1 MDIEINNKYQG
12 QNNQYNEQQNY
23 YYSDKINMNY
33 EDYGIEKEE
42 DFYQNLNQQQTYL
55 NKSINLGNCQIQNNN
70 FYLPKIYQN
79 QDENLQVQ
87 QYQTES
93 SGQNSSSSNYNIQP
107 SNNQIQNSCRNEEH
121 SSSVYISQVS
131 TSNISQNNYEN
142 GFILNNASIGNLSN
156 QSSSQLSQTVLNDAK
171 KNFEVPNSNSGSQLN
186 NSCQTEDKQN
196 PQKQLKQVDIVAV
209 PLLKNLRQ
217 RELFLIYGEIL
228 IELDN
233 IFEMNILERNSG
245 YNFFKSVQSVKIRQD
260 NSYVEIIFDT
270 FAEPLRDFRFLIE
283 RIRSIPDQKAYDLSK
298 IIEQYQ
304 NLVDKQLLEDE
315 LNKQK
320 YSQELIHQRNQYCQQ
335 KSEELISM
343 LDENANVFYYQ
354 CKINTKTFEPI
365 NFKQGYSRKLAWVFG
380 CSPEVLQMLYMRYGQ
395 LDFTKCASKIEMTM
409 QKVLSNFSDMFK
421 ERFMREN
428 NYQQR
433 ERSINNVVSQNIM
446 EFEMQTID
454 DLFIPLTCVISRISL
469 SQEFDELHGIKQLMP
484 ECLLIADIKIDI
496 RYMHMLIKHRCEQL
510 PTADHYIKS
519 FVNSHR
525 ICENEEYYEQSK
537 QFLEKFYP
545 KDEDQGKMMIKPK
558 FKKNTIN
565 QFSNQNKVSE
575 ETLNQIYQILTSRQ

>member
-1 MDIEINNKYQG
+1 MDLEINNKYQG
-12 QNNQYNEQQNY
+12 QSNQYCSQQNY
-23 YYSDKINMNY
+23 YYSDESNLNHD
-33 EDYGIEKEE
+33 DYGIEKEE
-42 DFYQNLNQQQTYL
+42 DLYKNNNQQQVYL
-55 NKSINLGNCQIQNNN
+55 NKSINLGNYQIQNNH
-70 FYLPKIYQN
+70 FFLPNIFQN
-79 QDENLQVQ
+79 ENEKCQIQLQ
-87 QYQTES
+87 QTELR
-93 SGQNSSSSNYNIQP
+93 GQNSSNSNYNSQLT
-107 SNNQIQNSCRNEEH
+107 NNQITNSYRNEEQ
-121 SSSVYISQVS
+121 SLSCFSQIS
-131 TSNISQNNYEN
+131 TSNLSQNNYEN
-142 GFILNNASIGNLSN
+142 ILSINNANIDNLSN
-156 QSSSQLSQTVLNDAK
+156 QNSSQLSQTILNEAQ
-171 KNFEVPNSNSGSQLN
+171 KNFEQQNSNSGSQLN
-186 NSCQTEDKQN
+186 NSSQTQDKQIS
-196 PQKQLKQVDIVAV
+196 QKQLKQVDLVAV

-245 YNFFKSVQSVKIRQD
+245 YNFFKQVESVKIRQD

-270 FAEPLRDFRFLIE
+270 FAEPLRDFRFLID
-283 RIRSIPDQKAYDLSK
+283 RIRTIPDQKAYDLSK

-304 NLVDKQLLEDE
+304 NLVEKQLAEDE
-315 LNKQK
+315 VNKSK
-320 YSQELIHQRNQYCQQ
+320 YTQELIHQRNLYCQQ

-428 NYQQR
+428 NYQQK
-433 ERSINNVVSQNIM
+433 EKSINNLVSQNIM

-454 DLFIPLTCVISRISL
+454 DLFIPLTSIISRISL
-469 SQEFDELHGIKQLMP
+469 SQEFDELHGIKGLMP

-510 PTADHYIKS
+510 PTVDHYIKS
-519 FVNSHR
+519 FVNSHK

-537 QFLEKFYP
+537 QFLEKYYP
-545 KDEDQGKMMIKPK
+545 KDDDQGKMMIKPK
-558 FKKNTIN
+558 FKKNNIN
-565 QFSNQNKVSE
+565 SFNNQNKVSE
-575 ETLNQIYQILTSRQ
+575 ETLNQIYQILTNRM

>member
-1 MDIEINNKYQG
+1 MDLEINNKYQG
-12 QNNQYNEQQNY
+12 QNSQHCQEQNY
-23 YYSDKINMNY
+23 YYSNENNMNY
-33 EDYGIEKEE
+33 EDYGIEKE
-42 DFYQNLNQQQTYL
+42 DNFYTNHNQQQVYL
-55 NKSINLGNCQIQNNN
+55 NKSINLGNYQMQNNH
-70 FYLPKIYQN
+70 FYLPNIFQN
-79 QDENLQVQ
+79 QEENLQAQ

-93 SGQNSSSSNYNIQP
+93 SGQNSSYSNYNSQL
-107 SNNQIQNSCRNEEH
+107 SSNQINNSYINEEQ
-121 SSSVYISQVS
+121 SSSSCISQVS

-142 GFILNNASIGNLSN
+142 GFSINNASLDNLSN
-156 QSSSQLSQTVLNDAK
+156 QNSSQLSQTILNDTQR
-171 KNFEVPNSNSGSQLN
+171 NSELRNSFSGSQLN
-186 NSCQTEDKQN
+186 NSQYTEDKQI
-196 PQKQLKQVDIVAV
+196 PQKQLKQVNLVAV

-233 IFEMNILERNSG
+233 ILEMNILERNSG

-283 RIRSIPDQKAYDLSK
+283 RIRSIPDKKAYDLSR

-304 NLVDKQLLEDE
+304 KLVDKQLVEDE
-315 LNKQK
+315 LNKSK
-320 YSQELIHQRNQYCQQ
+320 YSQELIFQRNQYCQQ

-343 LDENANVFYYQ
+343 LDENANVFYFQ
-354 CKINTKTFEPI
+354 CKINTRTFEPI
-365 NFKQGYSRKLAWVFG
+365 NFKQGYSKKLAWVFG

-428 NYQQR
+428 NYHQK
-433 ERSINNVVSQNIM
+433 EKSINNVVSQNIM
-446 EFEMQTID
+446 DFEMQTID
-454 DLFIPLTCVISRISL
+454 DLLIPLTCVISRISL
-469 SQEFDELHGIKQLMP
+469 SQEFDELHGIKGLMP

-496 RYMHMLIKHRCEQL
+496 RFMHMLIKHRCEQL
-510 PTADHYIKS
+510 PTVDHYIKS
-519 FVNSHR
+519 FVNQHK

-558 FKKNTIN
+558 FKKNATN
-565 QFSNQNKVSE
+565 QQNNQNKVSE